1 MEFQQFQ
8 WDRRRR
14 VMLLMVVDYVTP
26 ELPSVLE
33 RNENVVNI
41 YVLIAETLPHFRG
54 NREENSSSLN
64 RPINFLVLCSW
75 FLTAAGSH
83 VEEF

>member
-1 MEFQQFQ
+1 
-8 WDRRRR
+8 
-14 VMLLMVVDYVTP
+14 MLLMVVDYVTP

-41 YVLIAETLPHFRG
+41 YVLVTETLPPFRG

-64 RPINFLVLCSW
+64 RPINFQVVCSW
-75 FLTAAGSH
+75 FLTAAGSN
-83 VEEF
+83 VEEFLNVILHTSRVKLK

>member
-1 MEFQQFQ
+1 
-8 WDRRRR
+8 
-14 VMLLMVVDYVTP
+14 MLPMAVDYVTP

-54 NREENSSSLN
+54 NREVNSSNLN
-64 RPINFLVLCSW
+64 RPINFQVLCSW

-83 VEEF
+83 VEEFRNVILRMSRIKLK